1 MKNRGLITI
10 NVAII
15 VLLVIE
21 LALIACDLMLLAV
34 FMSITVAIISVVI
47 FVLNRGGE
55 SAIAAVANVGYA
67 LAITIGG
74 IVYLLWHDEAIVL
87 GFIIGGV
94 TLIAQIFLSVA
105 RQQGRL

>member
-74 IVYLLWHDEAIVL
+74 IVYLIWPDEAIVL

>member
-74 IVYLLWHDEAIVL
+74 IIYLLWHDEAIVL
-87 GFIIGGV
+87 GFIIGGMS
-94 TLIAQIFLSVA
+94 LIAQIFLTVA

>member
-87 GFIIGGV
+87 GFIIGGMS
-94 TLIAQIFLSVA
+94 LIAQIFLTVA